1 MFAKLKT
8 RVTLLRREIGFW
20 VALFGGI
27 VSTIGFMSFIQ
38 RLTNLHLVDL
48 LSEIL
53 VFWRSYVYLAIDLIT
68 KPFHFEMSP
77 PFKDSAV
84 VSSFICGAYVRSRQS
99 MQHEDSKVRVVMT
112 TVVLFTWCLFQ
123 FHYLLN
129 VQDASSVFFWFALTL
144 RFTSLVL
151 LILT

>member
-1 MFAKLKT
+1 
-8 RVTLLRREIGFW
+8 
-20 VALFGGI
+20 
-27 VSTIGFMSFIQ
+27 
-38 RLTNLHLVDL
+38 
-48 LSEIL
+48 
-53 VFWRSYVYLAIDLIT
+53 
-68 KPFHFEMSP
+68 
-77 PFKDSAV
+77 
-84 VSSFICGAYVRSRQS
+84 